1 MLILTSTIWGE
12 CWLNKNTFLMTYVA
26 WHSIVIPFITIK
38 ITHYLSE
45 RFLLY
50 STAQMGTKQISKRTL
65 ILAFSLPLR
74 SSPKLLFFLMKP
86 CLFLFWRRMSGC
98 YLMKTFRNKYKYK
111 EKTVFD
117 VIWKKIEK
125 IQSLNYGMKEKGL
138 AWNQWKFF
146 CGILVCHGCLNFT
159 LKLWIHSLTRS
170 IHQYTQN
177 SSWHF
182 RVHKHAKTL
191 LWIRC

>member
-45 RFLLY
+45 SFLLY
-50 STAQMGTKQISKRTL
+50 STAQMGTKKISKRTL

-111 EKTVFD
+111 EKTVRRNL
-117 VIWKKIEK
+117 KKDREDP
-125 IQSLNYGMKEKGL
+125 E
-138 AWNQWKFF
+138 F
-146 CGILVCHGCLNFT
+146 
-159 LKLWIHSLTRS
+159 KLWNERKRISLKS
-170 IHQYTQN
+170 VKI
-177 SSWHF
+177 F
-182 RVHKHAKTL
+182 
-191 LWIRC
+191 LWYSCLPWVP